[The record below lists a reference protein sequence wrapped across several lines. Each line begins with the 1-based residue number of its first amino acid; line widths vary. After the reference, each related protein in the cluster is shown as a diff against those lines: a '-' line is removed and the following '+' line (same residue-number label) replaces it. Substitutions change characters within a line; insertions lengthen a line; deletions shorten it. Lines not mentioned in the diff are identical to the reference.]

1 MKTRWRKGNTAR
13 LLENG
18 EEYFPRVFEAIRSAR
33 ESVIVETFIL
43 FEDPVGEQLRSA
55 LIMAANAGA
64 AVDLIVDGY
73 GSPSFSARF
82 LGGLVDAGVRVQ
94 VFDPRRRLMGLR
106 TNLFRRLHRKI
117 VVVDGRVAFVGGI
130 NFSEDHLAESGTEAK
145 QDYAIELSGPIV
157 ADVHRSS
164 RALVG
169 QGPPADP
176 AAADADAAGT
186 HGNICAA
193 FVERDNGRHRH
204 DIEQQYREAIR
215 NARNRIVI
223 ANAYFLPGYR
233 LLREL
238 RNAARRGVAV
248 RLIMQGEPD
257 MPSVAAA
264 TRSLYRYLIPAG
276 VEIFEYCTRPF
287 HGKVALVDGEWLT
300 IGSSN
305 LDPLS
310 LWLNLEAN
318 IVARDRALNRTLHDK
333 LQQLTAGQCKPI
345 GEEGL
350 SAGNWFRPLLG
361 VLLFHFLRYF
371 PRFARSFSASKAS
384 ILRVSRNS
392 RQLAEDYPATDAG
405 AESGDASARAGSSTA
420 PRHAAE
426 AQSVTGTGSPK
437 QRRHA

>member
-1 MKTRWRKGNTAR
+1 MKIRWRQGNTAR

-33 ESVIVETFIL
+33 KSVIVETFIL

-55 LIMAANAGA
+55 LIEAAKAGA

-73 GSPSFSARF
+73 GSPSFSAGF
-82 LGGLVDAGVRVQ
+82 LGALVDAGVRVQ

-106 TNLFRRLHRKI
+106 TNLFRRLHRKV
-117 VVVDGRVAFVGGI
+117 VVVDGRVAFIGGI
-130 NFSEDHLAESGTEAK
+130 NFSEDHLAESGSEAK
-145 QDYAIELSGPIV
+145 QDYALELSGPV
-157 ADVHRSS
+157 VNDVVRSS

-169 QGPPADP
+169 QRPAGE
-176 AAADADAAGT
+176 AADDDKANTSGD
-186 HGNICAA
+186 ICAA

-204 DIEQQYREAIR
+204 DIERQYREAIR

-238 RNAARRGVAV
+238 RNAARRGVSV
-248 RLIMQGEPD
+248 RLILQGEPD

-276 VEIFEYCTRPF
+276 VEIVEYCTRPF

-300 IGSSN
+300 VGSSN

-318 IVARDRALNRTLHDK
+318 IVVRDRGLNRCLHEK
-333 LQQLTAGQCKPI
+333 LQKLADEQCRPVA
-345 GEEGL
+345 EEDA
-350 SAGNWFRPLLG
+350 SAGHWFRPLLG

-371 PRFARSFSASKAS
+371 PRFARSFSASRAS
-384 ILRVSRNS
+384 ILKVSRDS
-392 RQLAEDYPATDAG
+392 RQLAEDYPTAETD
-405 AESGDASARAGSSTA
+405 AESGDDSGHAEPSITT
-420 PRHAAE
+420 RHAPEAE
-426 AQSVTGTGSPK
+426 SGAGADISG